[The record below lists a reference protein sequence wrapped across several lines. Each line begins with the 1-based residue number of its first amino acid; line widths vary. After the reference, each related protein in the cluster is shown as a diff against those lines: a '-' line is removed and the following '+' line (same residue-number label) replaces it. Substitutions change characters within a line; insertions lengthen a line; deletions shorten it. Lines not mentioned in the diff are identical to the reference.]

1 MALRDGS
8 CHHEFHFGY
17 AHSGRAGMAVVA
29 KIKKYGEMAWKEA
42 PNQMVTADWS
52 YLLGGL
58 VLPASSFF

>member
-8 CHHEFHFGY
+8 GNHEFHFGY
-17 AHSGRAGMAVVA
+17 ARSDRAGMAVVA

-42 PNQMVTADWS
+42 PNQMVI
-52 YLLGGL
+52 GGL